1 MTFERARAARLGSRV
16 YLRGMLRSMTGYGK
30 AEGAVGSRKY
40 TVEVRSLNGKNL
52 DLSVRMPSVLKEKE
66 MDLRTEL
73 GARIV
78 RGKSDV
84 AIHFEA
90 DAAEARHELN
100 GPAIRQYVKDLESLA
115 AETGQPTGNLLATAV
130 RFPDAM
136 QTSKE
141 AFDVEAWEGIHAL
154 VLEATDNFDAFRDT
168 EGASLEAD
176 FTARLA
182 TIETLEAGLDPLLEA
197 RIQRVRDR
205 IRTNLEEVV
214 DRAAL
219 DEGRFE
225 QEVLYYIEKMD
236 VSEERT
242 RLTAHIAYFREIM
255 ETGAGQGKKLG
266 FVAQEMG
273 REINTLGSKANDA
286 DLQRI
291 VVQMKDELEKIKEQ
305 VLNVL

>member
-1 MTFERARAARLGSRV
+1 L
-16 YLRGMLRSMTGYGK
+16 
-30 AEGAVGSRKY
+30 AESNNQS
-40 TVEVRSLNGKNL
+40 TS
-52 DLSVRMPSVLKEKE
+52 
-66 MDLRTEL
+66 
-73 GARIV
+73 
-78 RGKSDV
+78 
-84 AIHFEA
+84 
-90 DAAEARHELN
+90 
-100 GPAIRQYVKDLESLA
+100 
-115 AETGQPTGNLLATAV
+115 NLLSIAM
-130 RFPDAM
+130 RLPDAV
-136 QTSKE
+136 QSSRE
-141 AFDVEAWEGIHAL
+141 SFDQDAWKGIHAL
-154 VLEATDNFDAFRDT
+154 VLEATRHFDAFRDT
-168 EGASLEAD
+168 EGATLEAD
-176 FTARLA
+176 FKGRLD
-182 TIETLEAGLDPLLEA
+182 TIASLEAGLDPLLAA

-205 IRTNLEEVV
+205 IRTNLEETI
-214 DRAAL
+214 DRAVI

-255 ETGAGQGKKLG
+255 ETGENQGKKLG